1 MNAARVCPTPLLDA
15 TPSTIDGFLS
25 GRYQFAIAPSR
36 PQFRTTRCC
45 HSSPRPIVGPRQR
58 GLPHA
63 AEFHRVLAVATRP
76 VEGNGFGWT
85 SERTAKEVAD
95 LQERFP
101 KLSERHESHL
111 HSPIGRTRLLAVGL
125 SGPPSRDRWLSGE
138 RPVPI
143 QSIDFDKVDF
153 VFVNFG
159 VEGEKAG
166 KWYESD
172 AFVEWLS
179 SYCMG
184 GRIVEISREGD
195 GEISNAIRKDAHC
208 GGT

>member
-1 MNAARVCPTPLLDA
+1 M
-15 TPSTIDGFLS
+15 
-25 GRYQFAIAPSR
+25 IAPAG
-36 PQFRTTRCC
+36 
-45 HSSPRPIVGPRQR
+45 GPD
-58 GLPHA
+58 
-63 AEFHRVLAVATRP
+63 T
-76 VEGNGFGWT
+76 
-85 SERTAKEVAD
+85 
-95 LQERFP
+95 

-143 QSIDFDKVDF
+143 QSIDFDRVDF
-153 VFVNFG
+153 VFLNFG
-159 VEGEKAG
+159 VEGESAG

-172 AFVEWLS
+172 AFVEGLS

-195 GEISNAIRKDAHC
+195 GEISNYSANTKK
-208 GGT
+208 

>member
-1 MNAARVCPTPLLDA
+1 MGSYLADTNLLLRLADPNSEQHAVATQALARLLGQGNEVYLTPQNF
-15 TPSTIDGFLS
+15 I
-25 GRYQFAIAPSR
+25 
-36 PQFRTTRCC
+36 
-45 HSSPRPIVGPRQR
+45 
-58 GLPHA
+58 
-63 AEFHRVLAVATRP
+63 EFWAVATRP

-195 GEISNAIRKDAHC
+195 GEISNYSANTKK
-208 GGT
+208 

>member
-36 PQFRTTRCC
+36 PNSEQ
-45 HSSPRPIVGPRQR
+45 
-58 GLPHA
+58 HA
-63 AEFHRVLAVATRP
+63 VATQALARLLGQGNEVYLTPQNFIEFWAVATRP

-111 HSPIGRTRLLAVGL
+111 HSPIGRTR
-125 SGPPSRDRWLSGE
+125 
-138 RPVPI
+138 
-143 QSIDFDKVDF
+143 
-153 VFVNFG
+153 
-159 VEGEKAG
+159 
-166 KWYESD
+166 
-172 AFVEWLS
+172 
-179 SYCMG
+179 
-184 GRIVEISREGD
+184 
-195 GEISNAIRKDAHC
+195 
-208 GGT
+208 